1 MWMAGGLP
9 GERIFPLSG
18 SVLEDMIFNF
28 EHNALPGSLELAYLG
43 DSLYDLY
50 VREHLIA
57 KGGRV
62 RAMHREAI
70 SLVCAHAQSEALS
83 RVAEVL
89 TEAEK
94 DVVRRA
100 RNVHQS
106 PPKNADPGEYHHATA
121 LEALIGWLYVTGQR
135 DRMNEILS
143 LALPEE
149 EF

>member
-1 MWMAGGLP
+1 
-9 GERIFPLSG
+9 
-18 SVLEDMIFNF
+18 MIFNF
-28 EHNALPGSLELAYLG
+28 EHGSLPGSLELAYLG

-57 KGGRV
+57 RGGKV
-62 RAMHREAI
+62 RALHREAI
-70 SLVCAHAQSEALS
+70 TLVCAHAQSEALA
-83 RVAEVL
+83 RIADAL
-89 TEAEK
+89 TDDEW

-100 RNVHQS
+100 RNTRQS

-135 DRMNEILS
+135 ERMNELLA

-149 EF
+149 NF

>member
-1 MWMAGGLP
+1 MSSS
-9 GERIFPLSG
+9 FPVSG
-18 SVLEDMIFNF
+18 SVLDDMIFNF
-28 EHNALPGSLELAYLG
+28 EHGSLPGSLELAYLG

-57 KGGRV
+57 RGGRV
-62 RAMHREAI
+62 RTLHREAI
-70 SLVCAHAQSEALS
+70 SLVCAHAQSQALL
-83 RVAEVL
+83 RVMDALTDAER
-89 TEAEK
+89 

-100 RNVHQS
+100 RNAHQS

>member
-1 MWMAGGLP
+1 
-9 GERIFPLSG
+9 
-18 SVLEDMIFNF
+18 MIFNF
-28 EHNALPGSLELAYLG
+28 EHGVLPGSLELAWLG
-43 DSLYDLY
+43 DSLFDLY

-57 KGGRV
+57 RGGRV
-62 RAMHREAI
+62 KALHREAI
-70 SLVCAHAQSEALS
+70 SLVCARAQSQALE
-83 RVAEVL
+83 RVQPALTDAER
-89 TEAEK
+89 

-100 RNVHQS
+100 RNAHQS

-135 DRMNEILS
+135 DRMNELLK

>member
-1 MWMAGGLP
+1 
-9 GERIFPLSG
+9 
-18 SVLEDMIFNF
+18 MIFNF
-28 EHNALPGSLELAYLG
+28 EHGSLPGSLELAYLG

-57 KGGRV
+57 RGGRV
-62 RAMHREAI
+62 RALHRDAVH
-70 SLVCAHAQSEALS
+70 LVCAHAQSEALS
-83 RVAEVL
+83 RVEGLL
-89 TEAEK
+89 TEAEA

-100 RNVHQS
+100 RNAHQS

>member
-1 MWMAGGLP
+1 
-9 GERIFPLSG
+9 
-18 SVLEDMIFNF
+18 MIFNF
-28 EHNALPGSLELAYLG
+28 EHGSLPGSLELAYLD

-70 SLVCAHAQSEALS
+70 SLVCAHAQSQALA
-83 RVAEVL
+83 RITDQLNDGER
-89 TEAEK
+89 

-100 RNVHQS
+100 RNAHQS

-135 DRMNEILS
+135 ERMNELLR
-143 LALPEE
+143 LALPEA

>member
-1 MWMAGGLP
+1 
-9 GERIFPLSG
+9 
-18 SVLEDMIFNF
+18 MIFNF
-28 EHNALPGSLELAYLG
+28 ENGSLPGSLELAYLG
-43 DSLYDLY
+43 DSLYDQY

-57 KGGRV
+57 RGGRV

-70 SLVCAHAQSEALS
+70 SLVCAHAQSQALT
-83 RVAEVL
+83 RIAEGL
-89 TEAEK
+89 TEAER

-135 DRMNEILS
+135 DRMNALLA
-143 LALPEE
+143 LALPEDD
-149 EF
+149 F

>member
-1 MWMAGGLP
+1 
-9 GERIFPLSG
+9 
-18 SVLEDMIFNF
+18 MIFNF
-28 EHNALPGSLELAYLG
+28 EHGTLPGSLELAYLG

-57 KGGRV
+57 RGGRV

-83 RVAEVL
+83 RVAEAL

-106 PPKNADPGEYHHATA
+106 PPKNADPGEYHRATA
-121 LEALIGWLYVTGQR
+121 LEALVGYLYVTGAQ
-135 DRMNEILS
+135 DRMNAILAA
-143 LALPEE
+143 ALPPEVFE
-149 EF
+149 D